1 MNRRINNFRIFKD
14 DRGVA
19 LTEFCIVIPI
29 ILLCFFAML
38 QYFAVVQASQLGNY
52 AAYEAARVYAVR
64 AAVDPNDAYAKAQ
77 TAAERVLAPIARPV
91 PGEPGYGL
99 FNLPV
104 LNLGPLSELLG
115 QNAVY
120 AANYAKGLAYVS
132 LFRLQPNILGGS
144 VNITTNG
151 TPTQVNAAINYPQ
164 PVFIPGLAGIWDLV
178 TGERIYHSLLPL
190 SQGLNANSLPGVLL
204 PFLSFYD
211 QAQEQLAQFNYQL
224 PSLPF
229 IIYPYINVQSKCS
242 MGCEAWSG
250 TLRLRNNDT
259 SLTGSLSPPGVSMG
273 GLDDLGNKVMD
284 MVFDGPLPALP

>member
-1 MNRRINNFRIFKD
+1 M
-14 DRGVA
+14 A

-120 AANYAKGLAYVS
+120 AANYAKGLEYAS
-132 LFRLQPNILGGS
+132 LFRLEPNILGGS

-151 TPTQVNAAINYPQ
+151 NPTQVNVAINYPQ
-164 PVFIPGLAGIWDLV
+164 PVFIPGLAGMWNLV
-178 TGERIYHSLLPL
+178 TGERIYHSLQPL
-190 SQGLNANSLPGVLL
+190 SQGLNANSLPGILL
-204 PFLSFYD
+204 PFLSSYD

-242 MGCEAWSG
+242 MGYEAWSG
-250 TLRLRNNDT
+250 TRQPLY
-259 SLTGSLSPPGVSMG
+259 TGSSLGGSLIPPSVSIG
-273 GLDDLGNKVMD
+273 GLDDLGNQVMNF
-284 MVFDGPLPALP
+284 VFDGLIPSVP